1 MRPDTR
7 LPDTR
12 HRKALD
18 DMILGTEMANRVAV
32 DWVEDHDGKLIQCS
46 VMVCS
51 MQLARRVIQE
61 LLLPDDHA
69 AQVNVRKLN

>member
-1 MRPDTR
+1 MTR

-12 HRKALD
+12 HRKSLD

-32 DWVEDHDGKLIQCS
+32 DWVEDHDGRLIQCS

-51 MQLARRVIQE
+51 MILARRVIQE